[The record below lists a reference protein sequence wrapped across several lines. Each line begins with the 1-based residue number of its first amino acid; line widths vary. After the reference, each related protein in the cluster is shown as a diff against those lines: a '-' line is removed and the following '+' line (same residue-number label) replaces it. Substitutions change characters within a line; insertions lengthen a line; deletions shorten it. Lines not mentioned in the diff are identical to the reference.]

1 MLGFNLFYG
10 MGSEKSKSADGQHHS
25 DVILKE
31 LGARIKALRIAK
43 GHANYEKFAFEHD
56 ISRSQY
62 WRYEQGEDLKFS
74 SLVRIVK
81 ALDMSLSEFFAD
93 GFTDHLI

>member
-1 MLGFNLFYG
+1 
-10 MGSEKSKSADGQHHS
+10 MGAETSKSAEQLPTDE
-25 DVILKE
+25 VLKQ

-43 GHANYEKFAFEHD
+43 GHQNYEKFAFEHN

-74 SLVRIVK
+74 SLLRIVK
-81 ALDMSLSEFFAD
+81 ALDISLDEFFSD
-93 GFTDHLI
+93 GFERPVKR

>member
-1 MLGFNLFYG
+1 MQGFNLFYG
-10 MGSEKSKSADGQHHS
+10 MAAKEPKPKAQSFDEHTRVQLGQ
-25 DVILKE
+25 
-31 LGARIKALRIAK
+31 RIKALRVAK
-43 GHANYEKFAFEHD
+43 GHKNYEKFAFEHN

-81 ALDMSLSEFFAD
+81 ALDMTLADFFSE
-93 GFTDHLI
+93 GFD